1 MLRPSRRSRS
11 LTRCVLSAAALWLG
25 SVATP
30 APSAQVLPQPLGP
43 EVLLRLPER
52 QAEIR
57 RQKFLDPETNA
68 IVQRNEIT
76 EPTGGTRLLTDE
88 EVRQLVLEDARRYR
102 DRVGAIQPRFYDIVT
117 HAAAS
122 APEVPLPV
130 VAVARFDP
138 RRIPEDR
145 KSVV

>member
-1 MLRPSRRSRS
+1 MAVVPSRDAPRARSIGSPLEASSGWAIGGGRPVDAAWHHPCSTPRSEQGGQPMLRPSRRSRS

-76 EPTGGTRLLTDE
+76 EPTGGTRLLTD
-88 EVRQLVLEDARRYR
+88 
-102 DRVGAIQPRFYDIVT
+102 
-117 HAAAS
+117 
-122 APEVPLPV
+122 
-130 VAVARFDP
+130 
-138 RRIPEDR
+138 
-145 KSVV
+145 